1 MNKELHRW
9 LRICFIN
16 LLIVSLLGILMRYK
30 IAYTF
35 PYLQQKFILHAHS
48 HFAFAG
54 WITQVIMTLMV
65 FFLGRDQPD
74 AFPRYRKI
82 LWANLITA
90 YGMLLSFPFQGY
102 GAISIT
108 FSTLNIFTGYWF
120 AIAYW
125 RSLNRQPQRRQ
136 SYSWFRA
143 ALVFNAIS
151 SLGAFFL
158 AYMMGSKNFH
168 HHWYLAAV
176 YFFLH
181 FQYNG
186 WFFFGCMGMLT
197 EKMERRG
204 ISVAFLRPVFLLFA
218 AACIP
223 AYFLSAL
230 WLPIPVVVYILVV
243 AAAIAQVVAGVMLY
257 KGLRRSEFTTVMNA
271 SQTGRK
277 LVFLAGMALAIKL
290 LLQLGSTI
298 PSLSDLAFGFRP
310 IVIGYLHL
318 VLLAVITLFIV
329 GYLFSAQLVLNNR
342 GAVRGAW
349 VFTAGIV
356 LNEVLLMGQG
366 IAAMSYQGVP
376 FADLGLLIAGIVMFA
391 GLLMM
396 NLSLRAALP
405 RMTDAG

>member
-30 IAYTF
+30 IAYSF

-54 WITQVIMTLMV
+54 WITQAIMSLMV
-65 FFLGRDQPD
+65 FFLGRHQPD

-102 GAISIT
+102 GAVSIT

-120 AIAYW
+120 AVTYW
-125 RSLNRQPQRRQ
+125 RSLDRLPERRR
-136 SYSWFRA
+136 SHSWFRA

-151 SLGAFFL
+151 SFGAFFL
-158 AYMMGSKNFH
+158 AYLMVSKNFH

-176 YFFLH
+176 YFYLH

-197 EKMERRG
+197 NQMERRG
-204 ISVAFLRPVFLLFA
+204 LAVDFMRPVFLMFA

-230 WLPIPVVVYILVV
+230 WLPIPVVVYVLVV
-243 AAAIAQVVAGVMLY
+243 ASAIAQVVAGVLLY
-257 KGLRRSEFTTVMNA
+257 KGIRKANFSSLMNG
-271 SQTGRK
+271 SRTGRK
-277 LVFLAGMALAIKL
+277 LVLLAGIALAIKL

-318 VLLAVITLFIV
+318 VLLAVISLFIL
-329 GYLFSAQLVLNNR
+329 GFLFSAQMLNNNR
-342 GAVRGAW
+342 GAIRGAW
-349 VFTAGIV
+349 VFTAGIM

-376 FADLGLLIAGIVMFA
+376 FADLALLIAGIVMFA
-391 GLLMM
+391 GLLML
-396 NLSLRAALP
+396 NLSIRPALP
-405 RMTDAG
+405 QASPDA